1 MKCKKALA
9 LLLAAVLTA
18 GILAGCASSASSGS
32 ERRLGSFQAVTL
44 DGGTFTQADI
54 AGKDVT
60 IINFWGTFCAP
71 CIAEM
76 PDLAAFAE
84 ALPDNVQV
92 VTVCLDGSL
101 DLERTRN
108 VLSEAGFPGVTLVAG
123 DGDLQALCGSLL
135 YTPTTVFADSEG
147 TLVGE
152 PIIGGQRDLSG
163 TFLEAVNQVLAEGGK
178 DAVSL
183 ADA

>member
-18 GILAGCASSASSGS
+18 GIPAGCASSASSGS

-76 PDLAAFAE
+76 PDLAAFAK
-84 ALPDNVQV
+84 ALPDNVQLI
-92 VTVCLDGSL
+92 TV
-101 DLERTRN
+101 
-108 VLSEAGFPGVTLVAG
+108 
-123 DGDLQALCGSLL
+123 
-135 YTPTTVFADSEG
+135 
-147 TLVGE
+147 
-152 PIIGGQRDLSG
+152 
-163 TFLEAVNQVLAEGGK
+163 
-178 DAVSL
+178 
-183 ADA
+183 

>member
-18 GILAGCASSASSGS
+18 GIPAGCASSASSGS

-76 PDLAAFAE
+76 PALAAFPK
-84 ALPDNVQV
+84 ALPDNVQLI
-92 VTVCLDGSL
+92 TVCIDAAGGVQTAQDLLDQ
-101 DLERTRN
+101 
-108 VLSEAGFPGVTLVAG
+108 AGYEGVTLVGG
-123 DGDLQALCGSLL
+123 DGDFQEVLGEIQAV
-135 YTPTTVFADSEG
+135 PTTIFVDAKGNQVGSEILGRQAD
-147 TLVGE
+147 LA
-152 PIIGGQRDLSG
+152 G
-163 TFLEAVNQVLAEGGK
+163 TFLAAVNEALKAGGK
-178 DAVSL
+178 AEISL
-183 ADA
+183 EQ

>member
-18 GILAGCASSASSGS
+18 GIPAGCASSASSGS

-76 PDLAAFAE
+76 PDLA
-84 ALPDNVQV
+84 
-92 VTVCLDGSL
+92 
-101 DLERTRN
+101 
-108 VLSEAGFPGVTLVAG
+108 
-123 DGDLQALCGSLL
+123 
-135 YTPTTVFADSEG
+135 
-147 TLVGE
+147 
-152 PIIGGQRDLSG
+152 G
-163 TFLEAVNQVLAEGGK
+163 TFLAAVNEALKAGGK
-178 DAVSL
+178 AEISL
-183 ADA
+183 EQ